1 MNEYILSTAIIIVI
15 LAIGLIVLIQF
26 GVSFAAYFGVTI
38 ILITILGSVLYT
50 WWKTKKDKTVES
62 LKHELLLKIKHDILE
77 TNENIINSEEL
88 INQKQVLIDLDS
100 IKNSFIIQKLFDENF
115 DTTENFKKFT
125 LTHMEQENRKTEQLL
140 RGLENIAAVN
150 YNPKLEM
157 YIQEL
162 NSKLDDIVSAGYN
175 IKLERESYLEIA
187 RKETTTLREMLR
199 KRKVV
204 RVEFSAILKKCLIEV
219 KALLTLS
226 QKYGQILNVGKKI
239 TKSQDNLTDFTTSVE
254 LLIDSRVDL
263 RNFLSDFFKVEYKEI
278 SSSINSLSPFLKDA
292 HITSDEKIEIE
303 EIIENILETKEA
315 GLLNSLQDQKV
326 IFKNRVSS
334 ITEHLN
340 RDLQILSKE
349 IQKYTPH
356 EDIWK
361 ADEMEDPI
369 IKRMRVDSELRVFTR
384 HAADALK
391 YLTDTLH
398 NDNILLKILK
408 NYGNVEPLITM
419 KLEQQNEL
427 SAADL
432 NVKYPEKFL
441 IIYSKKHSNTIYRK
455 TTSTLVNI

>member
-1 MNEYILSTAIIIVI
+1 
-15 LAIGLIVLIQF
+15 
-26 GVSFAAYFGVTI
+26 
-38 ILITILGSVLYT
+38 
-50 WWKTKKDKTVES
+50 
-62 LKHELLLKIKHDILE
+62 
-77 TNENIINSEEL
+77 
-88 INQKQVLIDLDS
+88 
-100 IKNSFIIQKLFDENF
+100 
-115 DTTENFKKFT
+115 
-125 LTHMEQENRKTEQLL
+125 
-140 RGLENIAAVN
+140 
-150 YNPKLEM
+150 
-157 YIQEL
+157 
-162 NSKLDDIVSAGYN
+162 
-175 IKLERESYLEIA
+175 
-187 RKETTTLREMLR
+187 
-199 KRKVV
+199 
-204 RVEFSAILKKCLIEV
+204 
-219 KALLTLS
+219 
-226 QKYGQILNVGKKI
+226 
-239 TKSQDNLTDFTTSVE
+239 VE